1 MGLGSS
7 EAWQTHRSGRIC
19 RRLRKPELSWRDH
32 RWAALFLLML
42 VACLHGQAEVPDA
55 IQSRLNT
62 ERHEISADPPFG
74 LPSELRHQSRS
85 HRFWNRS
92 NLMLNGAN
100 LVAQGLDYWTTRKLL
115 RRDYR
120 EGQSLGSTVCGQ
132 RRCDGGSQVRPQLW
146 RYGRRLLFLASNRPP
161 PLGALGDNVCAGD
174 NSSRSWLELQ
184 VRLLGR
190 TPHGGPSAA
199 KCFQ

>member
-7 EAWQTHRSGRIC
+7 EAWQTPRSGRIC
-19 RRLRKPELSWRDH
+19 RRLKKPELSWRDY

-42 VACLHGQAEVPDA
+42 VACLHGQAEAPDA
-55 IQSRLNT
+55 IQSRSNT
-62 ERHEISADPPFG
+62 ERQEISADPPFG

-92 NLMLNGAN
+92 NLILNGAN

-120 EGQSLGSTVCGQ
+120 EANPV
-132 RRCDGGSQVRPQLW
+132 VRPFAGSDAAMAVHKFGLSFGGTGAACYFLHRTGRPRW
-146 RYGRRLLFLASNRPP
+146 ERLATMFVLGTTAPAVGLNFRYVF
-161 PLGALGDNVCAGD
+161 
-174 NSSRSWLELQ
+174 
-184 VRLLGR
+184 
-190 TPHGGPSAA
+190 
-199 KCFQ
+199 